1 VSTGDHGPGDYWL
14 VFSARVHMQA
24 RLAPDAISPG
34 EGLFVR
40 AVAAGGP
47 FLGGGTAVVGCL
59 ADAVTWRGREVLA
72 SPTGDWAA
80 FAPALVSEFEDA
92 TVKMNQSSFG
102 RVTAVLPSSVLLK
115 VNRRHGHV
123 NLAITMPPQQAD
135 AGQDGL
141 CGNFNSVAGDD
152 TVKLL
157 TERFD
162 PMVRRDASLFY

>member
-1 VSTGDHGPGDYWL
+1 MSAADHGPGDYWL
-14 VFSARVHMQA
+14 VFSARVRIQA
-24 RLAPDAISPG
+24 RFAPDAVSPG
-34 EGLFVR
+34 EGLFLR

-59 ADAVTWRGREVLA
+59 ADAVTWRGRAVLT
-72 SPTGDWAA
+72 SPRSDLEA
-80 FAPALVSEFEDA
+80 FAGALVSEFEDA

-102 RVTAVLPSSVLLK
+102 QVTAVLPSSVVLK
-115 VNRRHGHV
+115 VNRWHGHV
-123 NLAITMPPQQAD
+123 NLAITMLPQQAD

>member
-1 VSTGDHGPGDYWL
+1 M
-14 VFSARVHMQA
+14 AA
-24 RLAPDAISPG
+24 LA
-34 EGLFVR
+34 
-40 AVAAGGP
+40 
-47 FLGGGTAVVGCL
+47 T
-59 ADAVTWRGREVLA
+59 
-72 SPTGDWAA
+72 
-80 FAPALVSEFEDA
+80 ALVSEFEDE
-92 TVKMNQSSFG
+92 TVKMTQSSFG
-102 RVTAVLPSSVLLK
+102 RVTAVLPSSVVLK

-162 PMVRRDASLFY
+162 PMVWRGASLFH